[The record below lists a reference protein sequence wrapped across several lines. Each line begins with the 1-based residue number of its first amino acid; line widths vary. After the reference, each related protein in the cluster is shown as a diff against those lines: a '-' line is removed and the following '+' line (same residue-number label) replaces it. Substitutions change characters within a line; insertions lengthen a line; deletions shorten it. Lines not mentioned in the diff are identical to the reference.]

1 MLTTVSMTTIKPGFP
16 QSNTLPRF
24 TPGEIIKGGVI
35 MVDMSFIGARCRR
48 YRRNVLKVE
57 LQDVAS
63 TLGYSR
69 ENISAFESGRND
81 NSLILLWYLSQG
93 LTYEQLTG
101 GAPIE

>member
-1 MLTTVSMTTIKPGFP
+1 M
-16 QSNTLPRF
+16 
-24 TPGEIIKGGVI
+24 PGEIIKGGVNV
-35 MVDMSFIGARCRR
+35 VDMAFIGARCRR
-48 YRRNVLKVE
+48 FRRNVLKIE
-57 LQDVAS
+57 LRDVAN
-63 TLGYSR
+63 TVGYSR

>member
-1 MLTTVSMTTIKPGFP
+1 
-16 QSNTLPRF
+16 
-24 TPGEIIKGGVI
+24 

-48 YRRNVLKVE
+48 YRRNVLKIE
-57 LQDVAS
+57 LQDVAN